1 MPQNTREYRLHIFFL
16 SMVALV
22 FLWSVIG
29 CHDRFT
35 WVLESFPVVIAAAI
49 LIPSYRRFRLTNLA
63 YGLIAVHA
71 AILLVGAHY
80 TYAKVPLFDWIRDA
94 FHLSRNHYD
103 RVGHFAQGFIPAVI
117 AREVLVRKSPLQKG
131 GWLFFLVVCVC
142 LAISALY
149 ELLEWQTAVISG
161 DNAVAFLATQGDEW
175 DTQKDMALC
184 LVGAVSALLML
195 GGVHD
200 KQLKSVLEESGAD

>member
-1 MPQNTREYRLHIFFL
+1 MTHSTRDYRLHILLL
-16 SMVALV
+16 STITLV
-22 FLWSVIG
+22 FVWSAVG

-35 WVLESFPVVIAAAI
+35 WVLESFPVVIGAAI
-49 LIPSYRRFRLTNLA
+49 LIPSYGRFRLTNLA
-63 YGLIAVHA
+63 YALIAIHA
-71 AILLVGAHY
+71 VILLVGAHY
-80 TYAKVPLFDWIRDA
+80 TYAKVPPFDWIRDA

-103 RVGHFAQGFIPAVI
+103 RVGHLAQGFIPAVI
-117 AREVLVRKSPLQKG
+117 TREVLVRKSPLRKG

-149 ELLEWQTAVISG
+149 ELLEWQTAAISA

-184 LVGAVSALLML
+184 LVGAVSALVTLSGL
-195 GGVHD
+195 HD
-200 KQLKSVLEESGAD
+200 KQLKGILEGSDVD